1 MLSLHQDVTKE
12 DEWRRVVSEAEAVFG
27 PVSVL
32 VNNDHPLKWLA
43 ADS

>member
-1 MLSLHQDVTKE
+1 MLSLHQDVAKE

-32 VNNDHPLKWLA
+32 VSYDHPLK
-43 ADS
+43 